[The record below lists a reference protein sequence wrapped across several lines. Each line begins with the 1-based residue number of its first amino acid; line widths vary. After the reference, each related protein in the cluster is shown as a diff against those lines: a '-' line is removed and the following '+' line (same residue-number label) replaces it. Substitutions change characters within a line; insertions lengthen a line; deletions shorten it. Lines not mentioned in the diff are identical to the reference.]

1 MKEFHTSRIILSQA
15 SLTLMSVT
23 KSISVRIGFVEMSDI
38 WCFHTIHLFFFYYY
52 FDLWCWFL

>member
-1 MKEFHTSRIILSQA
+1 MLYMLSDYTCTLKKIKIIQMKEFHTSRIILSQA

-38 WCFHTIHLFFFYYY
+38 
-52 FDLWCWFL
+52 